1 MSLQALLGEEL
12 ALKPGSYG
20 LESKLTELPLYL
32 GLGVFAGGVALL
44 FEAATAASRDA
55 YNNFAPEPT
64 RDGTTPFDVRPILGG
79 ITCGLLGIAVPQVL
93 FTGYSTLNAILDAG
107 DTPDGAHVDVVKD
120 MLSGVLADG
129 VLGGLGEF
137 GALALVGLLLAKLSA
152 TAICAGSGLVGGTFA
167 PSLFLGAVLGATYQ
181 SVTSDVLGQLG
192 LTVSDAPA
200 YALIGAAA
208 TLASVFQAP
217 MTATLLVFELCR
229 DYDLVLPLLA
239 AAGTGPRVVQW
250 ARSRGSDANAPASQ
264 NPKPAT
270 KSTIQLVRD
279 SPKGETRL
287 EVDSTCEVDFLSGT
301 CLNDKEDP
309 DAKD

>member
-1 MSLQALLGEEL
+1 M
-12 ALKPGSYG
+12 
-20 LESKLTELPLYL
+20 
-32 GLGVFAGGVALL
+32 
-44 FEAATAASRDA
+44 
-55 YNNFAPEPT
+55 
-64 RDGTTPFDVRPILGG
+64 
-79 ITCGLLGIAVPQVL
+79 PQVL